1 MNQDRIHHK
10 VLITIALLLLLAYCT
25 IYFLQSIIQN
35 LLLCLEAVQ
44 LYWFNGGEENE
55 EEEDDELSAR
65 RKKPWG
71 HTSYFCPVALKKNGV
86 LWPGNQELAARYRD
100 KLYCF
105 NSEEA
110 KESFLADPLQYV
122 ADSSCPIQV
131 HNNIALHTN
140 DYT

>member
-1 MNQDRIHHK
+1 MYSILVH
-10 VLITIALLLLLAYCT
+10 AAMFAYPVAEV
-25 IYFLQSIIQN
+25 FDEEEE
-35 LLLCLEAVQ
+35 LEDGAD
-44 LYWFNGGEENE
+44 GGEENE

-122 ADSSCPIQV
+122 ADSNCPIQV